1 MKEHMIPRERFN
13 AVVSHRQV
21 DRVVYDL
28 CGCPQTLIDYQETR
42 DALGALLGFT
52 GAPQGGTSMDER
64 FFGFTGIPQDGFPLD
79 ERILEYLDIDTRIV
93 GGMPTPKT
101 VHKRIEGDIRYDSYG
116 IGYRSINGHYE
127 ICHNPLKGCTIDEML
142 AYPLPKAADLDR
154 ALIKKWAEQA
164 QFLHDNTTYAIVAEH
179 PVFGVFEI
187 GCYLFG
193 FDDYLYR
200 LAAEPELVH
209 AFSRR
214 ILAYQ
219 KEVID
224 IYYGALGRY
233 IDCTTGGEDYG
244 TQIGTFMSPE
254 MFKDLIVPYLMERIV
269 HTRKYTDAFYQHH
282 SCGSI
287 HSLIPI
293 LIDCGVDILNPIQPG
308 AYMMEPERLKR
319 EYGDRITFWGG
330 IDTQELLPRGS
341 PEEVREAVFRILSI
355 MEGQGGYILSPAHC
369 IQQDVPAENIAA
381 VYTGAKAYY
390 G

>member
-1 MKEHMIPRERFN
+1 
-13 AVVSHRQV
+13 
-21 DRVVYDL
+21 
-28 CGCPQTLIDYQETR
+28 LIDYEETR
-42 DALGALLGFT
+42 EALKHHIGFS
-52 GAPQGGTSMDER
+52 GEKQG
-64 FFGFTGIPQDGFPLD
+64 GFPLD
-79 ERILEYLDIDTRIV
+79 ERILEYLAVDTRIV

-101 VHKRIEGDIRYDSYG
+101 VHNRTEGNIRYDSYG

-127 ICHNPLKGCTIDEML
+127 ICHNPLKDCTIDEMM
-142 AYPLPKAADLDR
+142 AYPLPEAADLDR
-154 ALIKKWAEQA
+154 ALIGEWAGRA
-164 QFLHDNTTYAIVAEH
+164 RFLHENTGYAIIAEH
-179 PVFGVFEI
+179 PVLGVFEI
-187 GCYLFG
+187 GCWLFG

-233 IDCTTGGEDYG
+233 IDCTTSGDDFGMQ
-244 TQIGTFMSPE
+244 TGTFMSPG
-254 MFKDLIVPYLMERIV
+254 MFKDLIAPYLAERIA
-269 HTRKYTDAFYQHH
+269 HTRKYTSAFYQHH

-287 HSLIPI
+287 HPLIPF

-319 EYGDRITFWGG
+319 DYGDRISFWGG
-330 IDTQELLPRGS
+330 IDTQELLPRGT
-341 PEEVREAVFRILSI
+341 PGEVRERVCGILSV
-355 MEGQGGYILSPAHC
+355 MDGGGYILSPAHC

-381 VYTGAKAYY
+381 IYAGAKDYY
-390 G
+390 RMKHI